1 MKDLFILYSGKCYGD
16 TFYYAIKESTNIYGE
31 KLYYFG
37 KVYHTGLFSHFD
49 SQGFCSYKTKIDA
62 LKACIKFSGKKLSF
76 NQLKKLYHGKSLVT
90 ELYYIKV
97 TTNKSISVTP
107 DLYTGRNAINSF
119 NEFFDSWKTLHAHGY
134 KSIELYKIGCTL
146 PKRILI

>member
-1 MKDLFILYSGKCYGD
+1 MKDLFILFSGRTYGES
-16 TFYYAIKESTNIYGE
+16 FYYAIKESTNYLGKKI
-31 KLYYFG
+31 YYFG
-37 KVYHTGLFSHFD
+37 KVYHTGLVSHFD
-49 SQGFCSYKTKIDA
+49 FQGFCSYKTKTDA
-62 LKACIKFSGKKLSF
+62 LKACIKFSGKNLSF
-76 NQLKKLYHGKSLVT
+76 SQLKKLYRGKSLGT

-97 TTNKSISVTP
+97 TTNKNISVTP

-119 NEFFDSWKTLHAHGY
+119 NEFYDSWKTLHAHGY